1 MFYLFLLSEQRT
13 WTKSNNFNE
22 KCNRNG
28 LNNRRP
34 MCRPNNKVRAVTQ
47 ARILNI
53 VVLIRRDV
61 EQRRSW
67 QLLQANNTRLQRL
80 QRLHPAIA
88 HARETGGTV
97 CDGLIEE
104 REHDGVVRGSQQP
117 TRINAPGIEFANC
130 ESFRTYLC
138 GRGRSIRS
146 SWRRGSS
153 L

>member
-1 MFYLFLLSEQRT
+1 MFYSFPLSEQGTR
-13 WTKSNNFNE
+13 TKSNNSNE
-22 KCNRNG
+22 KSNRNG

-34 MCRPNNKVRAVTQ
+34 MCRPNNKLRAMTQ

-53 VVLIRRDV
+53 VVLIHRDV
-61 EQRRSW
+61 EQRRGW
-67 QLLQANNTRLQRL
+67 RLLQANNTRL

-146 SWRRGSS
+146 PWRRGSS

>member
-1 MFYLFLLSEQRT
+1 MFYLFLLSEQGTR
-13 WTKSNNFNE
+13 TKSNNSNE
-22 KCNRNG
+22 KSNRNG

-34 MCRPNNKVRAVTQ
+34 MCRPNNKLRAMTQ

-53 VVLIRRDV
+53 VVLIHRDV
-61 EQRRSW
+61 EQRRGW
-67 QLLQANNTRLQRL
+67 RLLQANNTRL

-146 SWRRGSS
+146 PWRRGSS

>member
-1 MFYLFLLSEQRT
+1 MFYLFLLSEQGTR
-13 WTKSNNFNE
+13 TKSNNSNE
-22 KCNRNG
+22 KSNRNG
-28 LNNRRP
+28 LNNRKP
-34 MCRPNNKVRAVTQ
+34 MCRPNNKLRAVTQ

-53 VVLIRRDV
+53 VVLIHRDV
-61 EQRRSW
+61 EQRRGW
-67 QLLQANNTRLQRL
+67 RLLQANNTRL

-138 GRGRSIRS
+138 GRGRSIRLP
-146 SWRRGSS
+146 WRRGSS

>member
-1 MFYLFLLSEQRT
+1 MFYLFLLSEQGTR
-13 WTKSNNFNE
+13 TKSNNSNE
-22 KCNRNG
+22 KSNRNG

-34 MCRPNNKVRAVTQ
+34 MCRPNNKLRAVTQ

-53 VVLIRRDV
+53 VVLIHRDV
-61 EQRRSW
+61 EQRRGW
-67 QLLQANNTRLQRL
+67 RLLQANNTRL

-146 SWRRGSS
+146 PWRRGSS

>member
-1 MFYLFLLSEQRT
+1 
-13 WTKSNNFNE
+13 
-22 KCNRNG
+22 
-28 LNNRRP
+28 
-34 MCRPNNKVRAVTQ
+34 MCRPNNKLRAVTQ

-53 VVLIRRDV
+53 VVLIHRDV
-61 EQRRSW
+61 EQRRGW
-67 QLLQANNTRLQRL
+67 RLLQANNTRL

-97 CDGLIEE
+97 CDELIEE

-146 SWRRGSS
+146 PWRRGSS